1 MSRQE
6 CLRIKTKAGVAKVF
20 GTILSVGGAVV
31 LSFYHGKLLGL
42 GESKIQWK
50 YAEKMERR
58 ASSHGETNLLLGPV
72 AVICSALVWAVWFI
86 IQVSII

>member
-1 MSRQE
+1 M
-6 CLRIKTKAGVAKVF
+6 KTKAGVAKVF

-42 GESKIQWK
+42 GESKIQWN
-50 YAEKMERR
+50 YAEKIDRET
-58 ASSHGETNLLLGPV
+58 SSGGETNLLLGPV

-86 IQVSII
+86 IQVSVI